1 MQSLARDGVS
11 AKAVKRA
18 LHSPHRRI
26 SFRYELLDRELN
38 VIGDLYNVQSG
49 EVIHNALA
57 TIKRTARFSLI
68 DAGDIDY
75 LNDRIKPY
83 VRLWVQNQWVE
94 FPQGVF
100 LLSTPTRKDLTGKVV
115 RDIEA
120 YDGLLV
126 LTDDKFEQRYII
138 QEGTL
143 YYDAV
148 RDILQSAGITK
159 YNIENTD
166 KVLARSIEFE
176 PGQEKLFAINELL
189 SQINYTPLYVDAN
202 GIYTAAYYRSPA
214 VKAIDYTYRDDELSV
229 TYQGMEEE
237 LDLFSVPNKWV
248 VTCSN
253 PEQDPMVSSYT
264 NENPES
270 LTSTVRR
277 GRTIVDYREVTDIA
291 DQVSLDAYVQR
302 IAFEAS
308 QVYGKISFET
318 AIMPM
323 HDYADVLEVDYS
335 PLGIRDKYSETSWSM
350 PLTVGAKMKHEV
362 RKVVTI

>member
-1 MQSLARDGVS
+1 MQSLERDGVS
-11 AKAVKRA
+11 VAAVKRA
-18 LHSPHRRI
+18 LHSPHRRL
-26 SFRYELLDRELN
+26 SFRYELLDKELN
-38 VIGDLYNVQSG
+38 KIGDLHNVQSG
-49 EVIHNALA
+49 EVSHSAFA

-68 DAGDIDY
+68 DRGDIDF

-100 LLSTPTRKDLTGKVV
+100 LLSTPTRKDSTGRVT

-126 LTDDKFEQRYII
+126 LTDDKFEQRHII

-148 RDILQSAGITK
+148 KSILASAGISK
-159 YNIENTD
+159 YNIEYTD

-176 PGQEKLFAINELL
+176 PGREKLLAINELL
-189 SQINYTPLYVDAN
+189 NQINYTPLYVDAN
-202 GIYTAAYYRSPA
+202 GIYTAAYYRSPL
-214 VKAIDYTYRDDELSV
+214 VKAIDYTYQDDELSV
-229 TYQGMEEE
+229 TYQGAEEE
-237 LDLFSVPNKWV
+237 LDLFSIPNKWV
-248 VTCSN
+248 VVCSN
-253 PEQDPMVSSYT
+253 PEQEPLVSSYT
-264 NENPES
+264 NENPDS
-270 LTSTVRR
+270 ITSTVSR

-291 DQVSLDAYVQR
+291 DQESLNAYVQR

-308 QVYGKISFET
+308 QVYGKITFET

-323 HDYADVLEVDYS
+323 HDYSDVLEVDYS
-335 PLGIRDKYSETSWSM
+335 PLGITGKYSETSWTM
-350 PLTVGAKMKHEV
+350 PLSVGGKMKHEI